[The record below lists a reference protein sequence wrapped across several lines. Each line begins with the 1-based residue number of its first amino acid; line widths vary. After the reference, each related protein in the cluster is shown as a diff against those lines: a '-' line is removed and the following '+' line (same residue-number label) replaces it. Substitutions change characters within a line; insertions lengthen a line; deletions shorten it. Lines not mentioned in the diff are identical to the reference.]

1 MKRLNRFNRFTFL
14 SLLLGIAC
22 IVAVIA
28 AYLSE
33 QMGLTIIRN
42 FWCIASIVAGV
53 GSIIVDSK
61 PFKD

>member
-1 MKRLNRFNRFTFL
+1 MKRLTLL

-22 IVAVIA
+22 IVAIVA

-33 QMGLTIIRN
+33 QMGLTVISN
-42 FWCIASIVAGV
+42 FFSIAAIVTAI

-61 PFKD
+61 PFKN